1 MKTDYIDLIEP
12 TPTLHSKKCKFIAF
26 CIKIFLQYAMFIAAF
41 IAWYLYDYFIAGA
54 TLLIS
59 FIIIGIV
66 RAKMRNSV
74 IPSHQR
80 EYHYNDEGIATWFTA
95 KELCSQI
102 TPLSSELQLHNAI
115 QKDLERK

>member
-12 TPTLHSKKCKFIAF
+12 TPTLHSTKCKFIAF
-26 CIKIFLQYAMFIAAF
+26 VIKTFLQYAIFLAAF

-80 EYHYNDEGIATWFTA
+80 EYQYNDEGIATWFTA
-95 KELCSQI
+95 KELCIEASSLSNESQ
-102 TPLSSELQLHNAI
+102 SHNAVR
-115 QKDLERK
+115 KGLERK